1 MESEHTYL
9 HRAIRNRIGE
19 TLSTGYDL
27 SKPLPD
33 RIRALLTQL
42 EEPSA
47 EGASGAGKPLA
58 AKDAEKA
65 RLLQMAEEWRHL
77 ADT

>member
-1 MESEHTYL
+1 METKRDVWNTTYF
-9 HRAIRNRIGE
+9 HPAIRKRIGE

-33 RIRALLTQL
+33 RMRALLTQL

-47 EGASGAGKPLA
+47 EGASGAGKPLSPTSS
-58 AKDAEKA
+58 
-65 RLLQMAEEWRHL
+65 R
-77 ADT
+77 